1 MYNTYTHILFVLR
14 HFVRDYYNIDYSF
27 CQEEFIGK
35 EKLLRTIL
43 HCDLNSFYASV
54 ELFLNPNLKGLPVA
68 VCGSK
73 EDRHGIVLAKTD
85 EAKKYGVKT
94 AETIWEAQRKCPQLI
109 IIPPHHDE
117 YVNFSQRV
125 RRIYE
130 EYTDLVE
137 PFGIDECWLD
147 VTGSERLFGSGE
159 EIANKIRERVKK
171 EVGVTI
177 SVGVSFN
184 KVFAKLGSDMK
195 KPDAVTIIPFSS
207 FKDIIYNLP
216 ATDMI
221 GVGPNMGK
229 ALSNYCINT
238 IGELAATDKNF
249 LIKKFG
255 KAGEC
260 IWAYANGFDSSPVS
274 HINYHAPVKSIGRG
288 TTQPVDLKNNDE
300 VHKVIVEMSQI
311 VSHKLRK
318 NGLKACGVQLSVKDS
333 NLSVKQ
339 FQAPLPIPTQC
350 FYFIAE
356 KAFELFVH
364 NYYWNNNVRSV
375 TVRAINLS
383 EYEEPEQLDMLQDY
397 NTHEKINNAE
407 EAIEKIRNK
416 YGIDSVG
423 VARNI

>member
-249 LIKKFG
+249 LIKNFLNKIFG
-255 KAGEC
+255 
-260 IWAYANGFDSSPVS
+260 
-274 HINYHAPVKSIGRG
+274 
-288 TTQPVDLKNNDE
+288 
-300 VHKVIVEMSQI
+300 
-311 VSHKLRK
+311 
-318 NGLKACGVQLSVKDS
+318 
-333 NLSVKQ
+333 
-339 FQAPLPIPTQC
+339 
-350 FYFIAE
+350 
-356 KAFELFVH
+356 
-364 NYYWNNNVRSV
+364 
-375 TVRAINLS
+375 
-383 EYEEPEQLDMLQDY
+383 
-397 NTHEKINNAE
+397 
-407 EAIEKIRNK
+407 
-416 YGIDSVG
+416 
-423 VARNI
+423 